1 MASLIVPVTFRGAR
15 GSQTLR
21 TLIDTGAEM
30 SLIPQEAAEKI
41 GVPIFGS
48 VSVKGAGRAVVEIG
62 RVTAIEIPGA
72 RLCKSGPM
80 MVWVFGQG
88 AIFPGT
94 GIHAILGY
102 DFMKKARME
111 IAAFSRTH
119 AIRCSRMRKRR

>member
-1 MASLIVPVTFRGAR
+1 MASLVVPVTFKGSR
-15 GSQTLR
+15 GSRTLR

-30 SLIPQEAAEKI
+30 SLIPADAAHAI
-41 GVPIFGS
+41 GIPVLGE

-62 RVTAIEIPGA
+62 RVSSIEIPGA

-80 MVWVFGQG
+80 MVWIFGKG
-88 AIFPGT
+88 SIFPGT

-111 IAAFSRTH
+111 ISAFSRTR
-119 AIRCSRMRKRR
+119 AIRCKRKRK